1 MPLRER
7 RASHAVR
14 IRDVARLDRRPA
26 DVGSA
31 NARQE
36 FKPRTENPG
45 GACLAWLQRLSAS
58 AGRHMDAA
66 TLRGSAFQ
74 AGDAAEIRIEARGR
88 GDALNNQAVSYRRA
102 TINPITKAIANAG
115 IGAARVA
122 ALRWSRQV
130 GGGVTSS
137 ARSRDMPR
145 IASTRASD
153 PRFGDCGSGR
163 NFNFHKCSNARTVEQ
178 VPKRDMSGPP
188 CLVRHVWSAQAIP
201 PFVVDGMA

>member
-14 IRDVARLDRRPA
+14 IRDVTRLDRRPA

-36 FKPRTENPG
+36 FKPRTESPG
-45 GACLAWLQRLSAS
+45 GACLVWLQRLSAS
-58 AGRHMDAA
+58 AGRHMDAT
-66 TLRGSAFQ
+66 TLRGSGFQ
-74 AGDAAEIRIEARGR
+74 AGDAAEIGIEARGR

-145 IASTRASD
+145 IASTARPIRASAIAEAGVVS
-153 PRFGDCGSGR
+153 F
-163 NFNFHKCSNARTVEQ
+163 FMNAQTRE
-178 VPKRDMSGPP
+178 R
-188 CLVRHVWSAQAIP
+188 
-201 PFVVDGMA
+201 